1 MKFKKTTER
10 VSESQ
15 NPRAAHIKASEKV
28 TIRSSGASH
37 WMSGVA
43 NGRRRCEVRV
53 TLKALRNKAAALPL
67 INTHLYII

>member
-1 MKFKKTTER
+1 MTER

-37 WMSGVA
+37 LETKRLSY
-43 NGRRRCEVRV
+43 
-53 TLKALRNKAAALPL
+53 LSL
-67 INTHLYII
+67 ILIYI